1 MGGVDVEEVIDALY
15 ALTPAQ
21 FTAARD
27 EAAAG
32 AKRAGD
38 PAAAKR
44 IAALR
49 RPTRAAWTSNLLVR
63 ANPEEA
69 GQFCQLGE
77 ALREAHRSLDG
88 EQLRELSHEQ
98 HVVIGALAREAV
110 RLAAEAGTPV
120 SETVVRE
127 VEQILRAVLADPDAA
142 EAWTSGRLVK
152 PPAAV
157 TEFPAL
163 APDAARPAPPPSP
176 PALEPEPE
184 PGHRA
189 AEAVAA
195 ARAAAREA
203 EEAAQTREEELRT
216 AEEAHA
222 RAAEEA
228 ERADAARDRAHE
240 AETTAAERVH
250 TAARTAEEARRRA
263 DTAARNLHALADGP
277 RLRDP

>member
-1 MGGVDVEEVIDALY
+1 MDVEEVIDALY

-142 EAWTSGRLVK
+142 DAWTSGRLVK

-163 APDAARPAPPPSP
+163 APDAAPPPAPPP
-176 PALEPEPE
+176 PAREPAPE

-189 AEAVAA
+189 AEALAA
-195 ARAAAREA
+195 ARAAARETEGDA
-203 EEAAQTREEELRT
+203 ETREEELRT

-222 RAAEEA
+222 RAAGEA

-240 AETTAAERVH
+240 AETQAAERVR
-250 TAARTAEEARRRA
+250 TAARAAEGARRRA
-263 DTAARNLHALADGP
+263 DAAARHLHALTDGP
-277 RLRDP
+277 SPGAP

>member
-1 MGGVDVEEVIDALY
+1 MDVEEVIDALY

-163 APDAARPAPPPSP
+163 APDAARPAPPP
-176 PALEPEPE
+176 PAPEPEPEPE

-240 AETTAAERVH
+240 AETTAAEREHV
-250 TAARTAEEARRRA
+250 AARAAEEARRRA
-263 DTAARNLHALADGP
+263 DTAARHLHALTDGP
-277 RLRDP
+277 SPGDP

>member
-1 MGGVDVEEVIDALY
+1 MDVEEVIDALY

-163 APDAARPAPPPSP
+163 APDAARPAPPP
-176 PALEPEPE
+176 PAPEPEPEPE

-189 AEAVAA
+189 AEAVAS

-203 EEAAQTREEELRT
+203 QEAAQTREEELRT

-228 ERADAARDRAHE
+228 ERADAARDRARE

-263 DTAARNLHALADGP
+263 DTTARRLHALTDEPSPG
-277 RLRDP
+277 DP

>member
-1 MGGVDVEEVIDALY
+1 MDVEEVIDALY

-163 APDAARPAPPPSP
+163 APDAARPAPPPL
-176 PALEPEPE
+176 APEPG

-216 AEEAHA
+216 AEQAHA

-263 DTAARNLHALADGP
+263 DTAARHLHALTDGP
-277 RLRDP
+277 IPGDP

>member
-1 MGGVDVEEVIDALY
+1 MDVEEVIDALY

-127 VEQILRAVLADPDAA
+127 VEQIPRAVLADPDAA

-163 APDAARPAPPPSP
+163 APDAARPAPPP
-176 PALEPEPE
+176 PAPEPEQEPE

-228 ERADAARDRAHE
+228 ERADAARDRARE

-263 DTAARNLHALADGP
+263 DTTAHHLHALTDEPSPGNP
-277 RLRDP
+277 

>member
-163 APDAARPAPPPSP
+163 APDAARPAPPP
-176 PALEPEPE
+176 PAPEPG

-263 DTAARNLHALADGP
+263 DTAARHLHALTDGP
-277 RLRDP
+277 IPEDP